1 MNSFWDYKEVLR
13 ILKPFRVIFWIWRIR
28 MLCRILIRLT
38 KYFDEMIVK
47 PTKTKNA
54 LLISEP
60 EFCFQG
66 CGRGL

>member
-1 MNSFWDYKEVLR
+1 
-13 ILKPFRVIFWIWRIR
+13 
-28 MLCRILIRLT
+28 MLYRILIKVT

-54 LLISEP
+54 LSISEP